1 MKGVEKRKMKGILLD
16 QNFALW
22 TLMHHSSD
30 AMMDA
35 REKEIGKY
43 DLSAIELRVLLQ
55 IPIMEKTTDEKV
67 TASELSRWL
76 FRKRSGI
83 SELLT
88 RMGKRGLVR
97 RVPQP
102 GNKKSSIIE
111 ITEKG
116 KKLREKGFTEGMT
129 FVNEAISSLSE
140 EERHQLWVIM
150 GRLRKVTLKH
160 LGITE
165 KPPFPQFL

>member
-1 MKGVEKRKMKGILLD
+1 MESPLRDENFKLWALLH
-16 QNFALW
+16 N
-22 TLMHHSSD
+22 TSD
-30 AMMDA
+30 ALMA
-35 REKEIGKY
+35 VRAKEIDKFG
-43 DLSAIELRVLLQ
+43 LTNIEHRVLLQ
-55 IPIMEKTTDEKV
+55 IPIIENTTGNKV
-67 TASELSRWL
+67 TASELSRSI

-88 RMGKRGLVR
+88 RMEKRGLVR
-97 RVPQP
+97 RMPQP

-116 KKLREKGFTEGMT
+116 KELREKGFTKGMT

-140 EERHQLWVIM
+140 EERYQLRIIA
-150 GRLRKVTLKH
+150 GKLRRAALKE
-160 LGITE
+160 LGLSE

>member
-1 MKGVEKRKMKGILLD
+1 MNLPLLNE
-16 QNFALW
+16 NFNLWALLHN
-22 TLMHHSSD
+22 TSD
-30 AMMDA
+30 ALMA
-35 REKEIGKY
+35 VRAKEIEKFG
-43 DLSAIELRVLLQ
+43 LTTIEHRVLLQ
-55 IPIMEKTTDEKV
+55 IPIMESTTGKKV
-67 TASELSRWL
+67 TASELSRWI

-140 EERHQLWVIM
+140 EERHQLWVIA
-150 GRLRKVTLKH
+150 GKLRNIALKKQG
-160 LGITE
+160 LSE